1 MITREMNLRSRTEKC
16 AKLVEIQRR
25 FQRACRQIIMLNN
38 RLTELNRRY
47 GAARRENLRPFR
59 YTLRLRLAVVE
70 GMRNVYY
77 DYAHQKADEM
87 AALRKELFGEHVI
100 VIDQ

>member
-1 MITREMNLRSRTEKC
+1 MNLRSRTVKC
-16 AKLVEIQRR
+16 AKLVEIERR
-25 FQRACRQIIMLNN
+25 FQRACRQTIMLNN

-47 GAARRENLRPFR
+47 GAAKRENMKSFR
-59 YTLRLRLAVVE
+59 YTLRLRLAVVQ

-87 AALRKELFGEHVI
+87 KALRWELYGEHVI